1 MNISFYSFNF
11 LGGFTGPNL
20 PGIGGPAMEL
30 KAVGAL
36 KIGESISSNYF
47 YPLIYTQRT
56 VTK

>member
-1 MNISFYSFNF
+1 MNISFYSFIF

-36 KIGESISSNYF
+36 KIGESISIFLPIN
-47 YPLIYTQRT
+47 LH
-56 VTK
+56 VTNC

>member
-1 MNISFYSFNF
+1 MNILFYSFLL
-11 LGGFTGPNL
+11 LGGFTGLNL

-47 YPLIYTQRT
+47 YPLIYT
-56 VTK
+56 